1 MDLGLKGKIIIV
13 TGGSKGIGSGIVSV
27 LLEEGAIPIIVGRDK
42 KTIIS
47 AVNKYKERN
56 LEVGFA
62 FAELTDPKQCE
73 QAVKKIINDHNGHIS
88 IKSKN
93 GLTEVSINLPIHG
106 TYE

>member
-47 AVNKYKERN
+47 AVNKYKEI
-56 LEVGFA
+56 
-62 FAELTDPKQCE
+62 TD
-73 QAVKKIINDHNGHIS
+73 
-88 IKSKN
+88 
-93 GLTEVSINLPIHG
+93 VSIGIHHWEMTWMKGNLFNRIKNKLKVFLKQ
-106 TYE
+106 